1 MIDPQSPDVL
11 DEAAPQKNNGPG
23 NHDGLDELRRL
34 LVGPEQQE
42 IVRLQERLEERQELS
57 PTDVGRVLPEAVRL
71 RSRQDKKVTE
81 ALLPTVE
88 EAIGI
93 SVRKNPQTLVDAL
106 FPVIGPAIRK
116 AIAEA
121 LTGMVQTMNQSL
133 EHSLSVQG
141 LKWRLEAWRTGKSFG
156 EVVLLHTLLYRVEQ
170 VFLIHRET
178 GLLLQHVVA
187 GASSIQDADMVSGM
201 LTAIQDFVHDS
212 FSSQQSDTLET
223 LQVGGLTV
231 WIEQGP
237 QAILAGVIRGN
248 APQELR
254 TIFHETLE
262 RIHLEFAAELETF
275 EGDASVFDPTRE
287 YLEACLQFQYDESRQ
302 TGAEKK
308 RITPARVIAAL
319 LLGAILIWGFF
330 CLRDRWRW
338 GNYLSRLKSEPG
350 IIVTEAE
357 RHWWSPHSIAGLRDP
372 LAADP
377 QTLLTEANLNP
388 DKIESHWEPYH
399 SLTPQ
404 FVVTRANALLSP
416 PPTVTF
422 RVERNMLFAVGSAPH
437 RWIVETRRLARVI
450 PGVEQLNETELVDT
464 NFSELAAIKDRVE
477 KRVILFVLDTT
488 GLAPGQDAELETLGA
503 ELREL
508 YRLAPAAGRS
518 VRVEVVGHTDKT
530 GTEETN
536 LQLSRE
542 RAEQVR
548 SLLAAKLGEASTQIN
563 AVGVGSRE
571 SLREEQT
578 EEDKSF
584 NRSVTVR
591 ITLSDAL

>member
-1 MIDPQSPDVL
+1 MVDPQSPDVL
-11 DEAAPQKNNGPG
+11 EKAAPEKNNHPG

-42 IVRLQERLEERQELS
+42 LVRLRERLDEQDEVS
-57 PTDVGRVLPEAVRL
+57 PADVSRVLPEAVKL

-93 SVRKNPQTLVDAL
+93 SVRRNPQTLVDAI
-106 FPVIGPAIRK
+106 FPVIGPAIRR
-116 AIAEA
+116 AISEA
-121 LTGMVQTMNQSL
+121 LTGMVQTMNQTL
-133 EHSLSVQG
+133 EHSFSAQG
-141 LKWRLEAWRTGKSFG
+141 MKWRLEAWRTGKSFG

-187 GASSIQDADMVSGM
+187 GTSSIQDADMVSGM

-212 FSSQQSDTLET
+212 FSSQQTDTLET

-237 QAILAGVIRGN
+237 HAILAGVIRGN

-254 TIFHETLE
+254 NVFHETLE
-262 RIHLEFAAELETF
+262 RIHLEFASELESF
-275 EGDASVFDPTRE
+275 EGDASVFEPARE
-287 YLEACLQFQYDESRQ
+287 YLEACLQFQYDQSRAS
-302 TGAEKK
+302 GATAK
-308 RITPARVIAAL
+308 RITPARVFAAL
-319 LLGAILIWGFF
+319 FLFAFLILGFF
-330 CLRDRWRW
+330 YVRDRWRW

-350 IIVTEAE
+350 IVVTDAE
-357 RHWWSPHSIAGLRDP
+357 RHWWSPHSISGLRDP

-377 QTLLTEANLNP
+377 QALLVEAKLNP
-388 DKIESHWEPYH
+388 AKIESHWEPYH

-404 FVVTRANALLSP
+404 FVVTRANALLNP
-416 PPTVTF
+416 PATVSF
-422 RVERNMLFAVGSAPH
+422 RVERNTLYATGSAPH
-437 RWIVETRRLARVI
+437 QWIVETRRLARVI
-450 PGVEQLNETELVDT
+450 PGVEQFSEAELVDA
-464 NFSELAAIKDRVE
+464 NFSQLLSTKERLE

-488 GLAPGQDAELETLGA
+488 EMSPGQNDELEALSA
-503 ELREL
+503 DLREL
-508 YRLAPAAGRS
+508 YRLAPAAGKSLRI
-518 VRVEVVGHTDKT
+518 EVVGHTDVI

-548 SLLAAKLGEASTQIN
+548 ATLAAKLGDAVQIT
-563 AVGVGSRE
+563 AVGVGSHEPVRA
-571 SLREEQT
+571 EQT

-591 ITLSDAL
+591 VTFADAS

>member
-1 MIDPQSPDVL
+1 
-11 DEAAPQKNNGPG
+11 
-23 NHDGLDELRRL
+23 
-34 LVGPEQQE
+34 
-42 IVRLQERLEERQELS
+42 
-57 PTDVGRVLPEAVRL
+57 VGRVLPEAVRL

-121 LTGMVQTMNQSL
+121 LTGMVQTMNQTL

-187 GASSIQDADMVSGM
+187 GTSSIQDADMVSGM

-231 WIEQGP
+231 WVEQGP
-237 QAILAGVIRGN
+237 LAILAGVIRGN

-254 TIFHETLE
+254 NLFHETLE
-262 RIHLEFAAELETF
+262 RIHLEFAAELEAF
-275 EGDASVFDPTRE
+275 EGDASAFDPTRE
-287 YLEACLQFQYDESRQ
+287 YLEACLQFQYDQSRQ
-302 TGAEKK
+302 AGASGK
-308 RITPARVIAAL
+308 RFTPARVIAAL
-319 LLGAILIWGFF
+319 LLAVILVWGFF
-330 CLRDRWRW
+330 YLRDRWRW

-350 IIVTEAE
+350 IVVTDAE
-357 RHWWSPHSIAGLRDP
+357 RHWWSPNSIAGLRDP

-377 QTLLTEANLNP
+377 QALLAEAKLNP
-388 DKIESHWEPYH
+388 DKVESHWEPYH

-404 FVVTRANALLSP
+404 FVVTRANALLNP
-416 PPTVTF
+416 PGSVSF
-422 RVERNMLFAVGSAPH
+422 RVERNMLFATGQAPH

-450 PGVEQLNETELVDT
+450 PGVEQFNETELVDT
-464 NFSELAAIKDRVE
+464 NLSEASAVKDRIE
-477 KRVILFVLDTT
+477 KRIILFVLDTT
-488 GLAPGQDAELETLGA
+488 ALSPGQNDELEKLGA
-503 ELREL
+503 DFREL

-518 VRVEVVGHTDKT
+518 VRVEVVGHTDKM

-536 LQLSRE
+536 LQLSHE

-548 SLLAAKLGEASTQIN
+548 ARLLEKLSADAVAQIT
-563 AVGVGSRE
+563 AVGVGS
-571 SLREEQT
+571 SAPLREEQT
-578 EEDKSF
+578 DDDKSF
-584 NRSVTVR
+584 NRSVTIR
-591 ITLSDAL
+591 ITLADAL

>member
-1 MIDPQSPDVL
+1 
-11 DEAAPQKNNGPG
+11 
-23 NHDGLDELRRL
+23 
-34 LVGPEQQE
+34 
-42 IVRLQERLEERQELS
+42 
-57 PTDVGRVLPEAVRL
+57 
-71 RSRQDKKVTE
+71 
-81 ALLPTVE
+81 
-88 EAIGI
+88 
-93 SVRKNPQTLVDAL
+93 
-106 FPVIGPAIRK
+106 
-116 AIAEA
+116 
-121 LTGMVQTMNQSL
+121 MVQGMNQTL
-133 EHSLSVQG
+133 EHSFSAQG

-187 GASSIQDADMVSGM
+187 GTSSIQDADMVSGM

-237 QAILAGVIRGN
+237 RAILAGVIRGN

-254 TIFHETLE
+254 TTFHETLE
-262 RIHLEFAAELETF
+262 RIHLEFSRELESF
-275 EGDASVFDPTRE
+275 EGDASVFEPARE
-287 YLEACLQFQYDESRQ
+287 YLEACLEFQYDQSRQ
-302 TGAEKK
+302 KGAGVK

-330 CLRDRWRW
+330 YLRDRWRW

-350 IIVTEAE
+350 IVVTEAE
-357 RHWWSPHSIAGLRDP
+357 RHWWSPHTVAGLRDP

-377 QTLLTEANLNP
+377 QALLAEAKLSP
-388 DKIESHWEPYH
+388 EKVESHWEPYH

-404 FVVTRANALLSP
+404 FVVTRANALLNP
-416 PPTVTF
+416 PATVTF
-422 RVERNMLFAVGSAPH
+422 RAERNTLYAVGSAPH
-437 RWIVETRRLARVI
+437 QWIVETRRLARVI
-450 PGVEQLNETELVDT
+450 PGVEQFSEAELVDA
-464 NFSELAAIKDRVE
+464 NFSQLLAVKERVE

-488 GLAPGQDAELETLGA
+488 EMSPGQDDELEALSA
-503 ELREL
+503 DLREL
-508 YRLAPAAGRS
+508 HRLAPAAGKGLRL
-518 VRVEVVGHTDKT
+518 EVVGHTDLI

-548 SLLAAKLGEASTQIN
+548 ANLAAKLGDAVQIT
-563 AVGVGSRE
+563 ATGVGSSEPVRA
-571 SLREEQT
+571 EQT
-578 EEDKSF
+578 EDDKRF

-591 ITLSDAL
+591 VRVTDAS

>member
-11 DEAAPQKNNGPG
+11 DEAAPQKNNHPG

-42 IVRLQERLEERQELS
+42 IVRLRERLDEQDELTPS
-57 PTDVGRVLPEAVRL
+57 DVSRVLPEAVKL

-81 ALLPTVE
+81 ALLPAVE

-106 FPVIGPAIRK
+106 FPVIGPAIRR
-116 AIAEA
+116 AIAET
-121 LTGMVQTMNQSL
+121 LTGMVQAMNQTL
-133 EHSLSVQG
+133 EHSFSAQG

-156 EVVLLHTLLYRVEQ
+156 EIVLLHTLLYRVEQ

-187 GASSIQDADMVSGM
+187 GTSSIQDADMVSGM

-237 QAILAGVIRGN
+237 RAILAGVIRGN

-254 TIFHETLE
+254 TTFHETLE
-262 RIHLEFAAELETF
+262 RIHLEFSKELESF
-275 EGDASVFDPTRE
+275 EGDASVFDPARE
-287 YLEACLQFQYDESRQ
+287 YLEACLQFQYDQSRQ
-302 TGAEKK
+302 AGATKK
-308 RITPARVIAAL
+308 RITPARVISAL
-319 LLGAILIWGFF
+319 LLLAILVWGFF
-330 CLRDRWRW
+330 YVRDRWRW

-350 IIVTEAE
+350 IVVTDAQKN
-357 RHWWSPHSIAGLRDP
+357 WWSYSIAGLRDP

-377 QTLLTEANLNP
+377 QVLLTEAKLNP
-388 DKIESHWEPYH
+388 AKVESHWEPYH

-404 FVVTRANALLSP
+404 FVVTRANALLNP
-416 PPTVTF
+416 PATVSF
-422 RVERNMLFAVGSAPH
+422 RVERNTLYATGSAPH
-437 RWIVETRRLARVI
+437 RWIIETRRLARVI
-450 PGVEQLNETELVDT
+450 PGVEQFSEAELVDT
-464 NFSELAAIKDRVE
+464 NFSEVQAIKQRVE
-477 KRVILFVLDTT
+477 KRTILFVLDTT
-488 GLAPGQDAELETLGA
+488 ELTPGQGDELEALA
-503 ELREL
+503 ADLKEL
-508 YRLAPAAGRS
+508 YRLAPAAGS
-518 VRVEVVGHTDKT
+518 SLKIEVVGHTDLI

-548 SLLAAKLGEASTQIN
+548 ALLANRLGDAAEIN
-563 AVGVGSRE
+563 AIGVGHRE
-571 SLREEQT
+571 PVREEQT
-578 EEDKSF
+578 EEDKRL

-591 ITLSDAL
+591 ITFTDAS

>member
-11 DEAAPQKNNGPG
+11 EEKAAPKKNNHPG

-42 IVRLQERLEERQELS
+42 IAHLQKRLDEQDELL
-57 PTDVGRVLPEAVRL
+57 PADVGRVLPEAVRL

-93 SVRKNPQTLVDAL
+93 SVRKNPQTLVDAI

-116 AIAEA
+116 AISEA
-121 LTGMVQTMNQSL
+121 LTGMVQGMNQTL
-133 EHSLSVQG
+133 EHSFSAQG
-141 LKWRLEAWRTGKSFG
+141 MKWRLEAWRTGKSFG

-178 GLLLQHVVA
+178 GLLLQHVIA
-187 GASSIQDADMVSGM
+187 GTSSIQDADMVSGM

-212 FSSQQSDTLET
+212 FSSQQSDTLDT

-237 QAILAGVIRGN
+237 RAILAGVIRGN

-254 TIFHETLE
+254 TTFHETLE
-262 RIHLEFAAELETF
+262 RIHLEFSRELESF
-275 EGDASVFDPTRE
+275 EGEATVFDPARE
-287 YLEACLQFQYDESRQ
+287 YLEACLQVQYDQSRQ
-302 TGAEKK
+302 LSATKK
-308 RITPARVIAAL
+308 SITPARVIAAV
-319 LLGAILIWGFF
+319 LLGVILIWGFF
-330 CLRDRWRW
+330 YVRDRWRW

-350 IIVTEAE
+350 IVVTDAE
-357 RHWWSPHSIAGLRDP
+357 RHWWSPHTIAGLRDP

-377 QTLLTEANLNP
+377 ATLLTEAKLNP
-388 DKIESHWEPYH
+388 EKVESHWEPYH
-399 SLTPQ
+399 SLTPR
-404 FVVTRANALLSP
+404 FIVTRANALLNP
-416 PPTVTF
+416 PATVSF
-422 RVERNMLFAVGSAPH
+422 RVERNTLYATGSAPH
-437 RWIVETRRLARVI
+437 QWIVETRRLARVI
-450 PGVEQLNETELVDT
+450 PGVEQFNESDLVDA
-464 NFSELAAIKDRVE
+464 NFSQLLAAKERVE

-488 GLAPGQDAELETLGA
+488 AMSPGQNEELETLSA
-503 ELREL
+503 DLKEL
-508 YRLAPAAGRS
+508 YRLAPAAGKG
-518 VRVEVVGHTDKT
+518 VRFEVVGHTDVI

-548 SLLAAKLGEASTQIN
+548 ATLAAKLGDAAQIN
-563 AVGVGSRE
+563 AIGVGSRE
-571 SLREEQT
+571 PVRQEQT

-591 ITLSDAL
+591 VRFFDP

>member
-11 DEAAPQKNNGPG
+11 DEAAQQKNNHPG
-23 NHDGLDELRRL
+23 NHDRLDELRRL

-42 IVRLQERLEERQELS
+42 IVRLRDRLDEQDALL
-57 PTDVGRVLPEAVRL
+57 PADVGRVLPEAVRL

-93 SVRKNPQTLVDAL
+93 SVKKNPQTLVDAL

-187 GASSIQDADMVSGM
+187 GTSSIQDADMVSGM

-223 LQVGGLTV
+223 MQVGGLTV

-237 QAILAGVIRGN
+237 RAILAGVIRGN

-254 TIFHETLE
+254 TVFHETLE
-262 RIHLEFAAELETF
+262 RIHLEFATELETF
-275 EGDASVFDPTRE
+275 EGDSSVFDPTRE
-287 YLEACLQFQYDESRQ
+287 YLEACLQFQYDQSRQ
-302 TGAEKK
+302 VGATKK

-319 LLGAILIWGFF
+319 LLGVILVWGFF
-330 CLRDRWRW
+330 YLRERWRW

-350 IIVTEAE
+350 IVVTDAQKN
-357 RHWWSPHSIAGLRDP
+357 WWSYSIAGLRDP

-377 QTLLTEANLNP
+377 QALLAEAKLNP
-388 DKIESHWEPYH
+388 EKVESHWEPYH

-416 PPTVTF
+416 PATVSF
-422 RVERNMLFAVGSAPH
+422 RVERNRLVATGQAPH

-450 PGVEQLNETELVDT
+450 PGVEQLDETELVDT
-464 NFSELAAIKDRVE
+464 NLSEASAIKARIE
-477 KRVILFVLDTT
+477 KRIILFVLDTT
-488 GLAPGQDAELETLGA
+488 ELAPGQNDELETLGA
-503 ELREL
+503 DLREL

-518 VRVEVVGHTDKT
+518 VRVEVVGHTDKI

-548 SLLAAKLGEASTQIN
+548 ALLAAKLNDAAGQIN
-563 AVGVGSRE
+563 AIGVGSRE
-571 SLREEQT
+571 PLRDEQT
-578 EEDKSF
+578 DADKSY
-584 NRSVTVR
+584 NRSVTIR
-591 ITLSDAL
+591 ITLADA

>member
-11 DEAAPQKNNGPG
+11 DKGAPQKNNRPG

-42 IVRLQERLEERQELS
+42 IVRLRERLDEQDALL
-57 PTDVGRVLPEAVRL
+57 PADVGRVLPEAVRL

-81 ALLPTVE
+81 ALLPAVE

-93 SVRKNPQTLVDAL
+93 SVKKNPQTLVDAL

-212 FSSQQSDTLET
+212 FSSQQGDTLDT

-237 QAILAGVIRGN
+237 HAILAGVIRGN

-254 TIFHETLE
+254 TVFDETLE
-262 RIHLEFAAELETF
+262 RIHLEFSAELEGF

-287 YLEACLQFQYDESRQ
+287 YLEACLQFQYDQSRQ
-302 TGAEKK
+302 PGGTKK
-308 RITPARVIAAL
+308 RFTPARVIAAL
-319 LLGAILIWGFF
+319 LLGAILVWGFF
-330 CLRDRWRW
+330 YLRDRWRW

-350 IIVTEAE
+350 IIVTDAQ

-377 QTLLTEANLNP
+377 QTLLAEAKLNP
-388 DKIESHWEPYH
+388 EKVESHWEPYH

-404 FVVTRANALLSP
+404 FVVRRANTLLSP
-416 PPTVTF
+416 PPTVSF
-422 RVERNMLFAVGSAPH
+422 RVERNTLYATGSAPH
-437 RWIVETRRLARVI
+437 HWIVETRRLARVI
-450 PGVEQLNETELVDT
+450 PGVEQFNEAELLDA
-464 NFSELAAIKDRVE
+464 NFSQLLSVKERVE

-488 GLAPGQDAELETLGA
+488 EMPTDQNDELEKLVA
-503 ELREL
+503 DLKEL
-508 YRLAPAAGRS
+508 YRLAPAAGKG
-518 VRVEVVGHTDKT
+518 VRIDIIGHTDLT

-548 SLLAAKLGEASTQIN
+548 AHLAEKLGEVVQIT
-563 AVGVGSRE
+563 AIGVGSHE
-571 SLREEQT
+571 PVREEQT
-578 EEDKSF
+578 EEDKHF

-591 ITLSDAL
+591 VTFTDAS

>member
-11 DEAAPQKNNGPG
+11 EEEAASVNNRPG

-42 IVRLQERLEERQELS
+42 IVRLQKRLDEQDELL
-57 PTDVGRVLPEAVRL
+57 PADVGRVLPEAVRL

-81 ALLPTVE
+81 ALMPTVE

-93 SVRKNPQTLVDAL
+93 SVRKNPQTLVDAI
-106 FPVIGPAIRK
+106 FPVIGPAIRR

-121 LTGMVQTMNQSL
+121 LTGMVQTMNQTL
-133 EHSLSVQG
+133 EHSFSAQG

-187 GASSIQDADMVSGM
+187 GNSSIQDADMVSGM

-223 LQVGGLTV
+223 LQVGGLAV

-237 QAILAGVIRGN
+237 RAILAGVIRGN

-254 TIFHETLE
+254 TTFHETLE
-262 RIHLEFAAELETF
+262 RIHLEFATELESF
-275 EGDASVFDPTRE
+275 EGDASVFEPTRE
-287 YLEACLQFQYDESRQ
+287 YLQACLQFQYDQSRQ
-302 TGAEKK
+302 IGATKK
-308 RITPARVIAAL
+308 SITPARVIAAL
-319 LLGAILIWGFF
+319 LLGVILIWGFF
-330 CLRDRWRW
+330 YLRDRWRW

-350 IIVTEAE
+350 IVLTDAE
-357 RHWWSPHSIAGLRDP
+357 RHWWSPHTIAGLRDP

-377 QTLLTEANLNP
+377 LALLAEAKLNP
-388 DKIESHWEPYH
+388 EKIESHWEPYH

-404 FVVTRANALLSP
+404 FIVTRANALLNP
-416 PPTVTF
+416 PATVSF
-422 RVERNMLFAVGSAPH
+422 RVERNTLYATGSAPH
-437 RWIVETRRLARVI
+437 QWIVETRRLARVI
-450 PGVEQLNETELVDT
+450 PGVEQFNEAGLVDA
-464 NFSELAAIKDRVE
+464 NFSQLLSAKERVE
-477 KRVILFVLDTT
+477 KRAILFVLDTT
-488 GLAPGQDAELETLGA
+488 ELSPGQDDALEALSADLKELQ
-503 ELREL
+503 
-508 YRLAPAAGRS
+508 RLAPAAGKS
-518 VRVEVVGHTDKT
+518 VRLEVVGHTDVT

-548 SLLAAKLGEASTQIN
+548 SRLAARLSDVVQIN
-563 AVGVGSRE
+563 AIGVGSHE
-571 SLREEQT
+571 PVREEQT
-578 EEDKSF
+578 EEDKHF

-591 ITLSDAL
+591 VTFADA

>member
-11 DEAAPQKNNGPG
+11 DKGAPQKNNPPG

-42 IVRLQERLEERQELS
+42 IVRLRERLDEQDALM
-57 PTDVGRVLPEAVRL
+57 PADVGRVLPEAVRL

-93 SVRKNPQTLVDAL
+93 SVKRNPQNLVDAL

-187 GASSIQDADMVSGM
+187 GGSASIQDADMVSGM

-212 FSSQQSDTLET
+212 FSSQQSDTLDT

-237 QAILAGVIRGN
+237 HAILAGVIRGN

-262 RIHLEFAAELETF
+262 RIHLEFATELETF

-287 YLEACLQFQYDESRQ
+287 HLEACLQFQYDQSRQ
-302 TGAEKK
+302 IGGTKK
-308 RITPARVIAAL
+308 RVTPARVIAVL

-330 CLRDRWRW
+330 YLRDRWRW

-377 QTLLTEANLNP
+377 QTLLAEAKLNP
-388 DKIESHWEPYH
+388 GKIESHWEPYH

-404 FVVTRANALLSP
+404 FVVRRANALLSP
-416 PPTVTF
+416 PSTVTF
-422 RVERNMLFAVGSAPH
+422 RVERNTLYATGSAPH
-437 RWIVETRRLARVI
+437 QWIVETRRLARVI
-450 PGVEQLNETELVDT
+450 PGVEQFNE
-464 NFSELAAIKDRVE
+464 SELLDANFTQLLSAKERVE

-488 GLAPGQDAELETLGA
+488 ELSPGQEDELEKLTA
-503 ELREL
+503 DLREL
-508 YRLAPAAGRS
+508 YRLAPAAGKG
-518 VRVEVVGHTDKT
+518 VRLEVVGHTDVT

-548 SLLAAKLGEASTQIN
+548 ARLAEKLGEVVQIT
-563 AVGVGSRE
+563 AIGVGSHE
-571 SLREEQT
+571 PVREEQT
-578 EEDKSF
+578 EEDKHF

-591 ITLSDAL
+591 VTFTDAS

>member
-11 DEAAPQKNNGPG
+11 EEKAAPLNNHPG

-42 IVRLQERLEERQELS
+42 IVRLQKRLDEQDELL
-57 PTDVGRVLPEAVRL
+57 PEDVGRVLPEAVRL

-93 SVRKNPQTLVDAL
+93 SVRKNPQTLVDAI
-106 FPVIGPAIRK
+106 FPVIGPAIRR

-121 LTGMVQTMNQSL
+121 LTGMVQTMNQTL
-133 EHSLSVQG
+133 EHSFSAQG

-187 GASSIQDADMVSGM
+187 GTSSIQDADMVSGM

-237 QAILAGVIRGN
+237 RAILAGVIRGN

-254 TIFHETLE
+254 TVFQETLE
-262 RIHLEFAAELETF
+262 RIHLEFSRELESF
-275 EGDASVFDPTRE
+275 EGEAAVFDPTRE
-287 YLEACLQFQYDESRQ
+287 YLEACLQVQYDQSRQ
-302 TGAEKK
+302 PGTTKK
-308 RITPARVIAAL
+308 SITPARVIAAL
-319 LLGAILIWGFF
+319 LLGVILIWGFF
-330 CLRDRWRW
+330 YLRDRWRW
-338 GNYLSRLKSEPG
+338 GNHLSRLKSEPG
-350 IIVTEAE
+350 IIVTDAE
-357 RHWWSPHSIAGLRDP
+357 RHWWSPHSITGLRDP

-377 QTLLTEANLNP
+377 QVLLTEAKLNP
-388 DKIESHWEPYH
+388 EKVESHWEPYH
-399 SLTPQ
+399 SLTPR
-404 FVVTRANALLSP
+404 FIVTRANALLNP
-416 PPTVTF
+416 PATVAF
-422 RVERNMLFAVGSAPH
+422 RVERNTLYATGSAPH
-437 RWIVETRRLARVI
+437 QWIVETRRLARVI
-450 PGVEQLNETELVDT
+450 PGVEQFSEAELVDA
-464 NFSELAAIKDRVE
+464 NFSQLLSAKERVE
-477 KRVILFVLDTT
+477 KRAILFVLDTT
-488 GLAPGQDAELETLGA
+488 EMSPGQDDELERLSA
-503 ELREL
+503 DLREL
-508 YRLAPAAGRS
+508 YRLAPAAGKS
-518 VRVEVVGHTDKT
+518 VRFEVVGHTDKI

-536 LQLSRE
+536 LQLSRD

-548 SLLAAKLGEASTQIN
+548 ARLAAKLGDAVQIT
-563 AVGVGSRE
+563 AIGVGSRE
-571 SLREEQT
+571 PLREEQT
-578 EEDKSF
+578 EEDKRF

-591 ITLSDAL
+591 VTFFDA